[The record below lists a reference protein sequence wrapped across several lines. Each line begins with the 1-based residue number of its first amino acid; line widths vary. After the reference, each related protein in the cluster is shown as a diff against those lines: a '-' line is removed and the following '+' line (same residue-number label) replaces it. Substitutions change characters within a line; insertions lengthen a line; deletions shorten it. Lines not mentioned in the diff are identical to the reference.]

1 MRTFSNT
8 FKDLSQRPFVRN
20 VLAVATGAA
29 AAQAITIA
37 FAPVITRMYGPESF
51 GQLGAFMAVLGV
63 LTPIAAL
70 TYPIAIVLPKEDQEA
85 LAIAKLSVLLA
96 LVITVLAA
104 VALYFLA
111 DQLVGSLGLQAISSF
126 MMLIPVAMFF
136 AACMQV
142 AEQWLTRKGKFSVTA
157 RVAVIQS
164 FLLNISKTGIGI
176 FYPVASVLIVLAVA
190 GRALHAAMLAAGA
203 GLFSGPSSTRT
214 TITELKERA
223 RIHADFPLFRA
234 PQILLN
240 ALSQSLPIMMLAS
253 LFGPASAGF
262 YTLARTVM
270 AVPSMLIGKSVSD
283 VFYPKFTEAAHAG
296 KQLSGLIIKATAALA
311 VVGFVPY
318 LLVVLLGPWL
328 FQWVFGNEWRIA
340 GGYAQWLA
348 CWLFFGFINRPSVA
362 AIAALSLQ
370 KFFLVYEV
378 ASVFTRV
385 LAIYVGFFVF
395 KSDMVAVAAFSLA
408 GALLNLLLIATTIM
422 ACSRPSI
429 ASRNLKQG
437 VLE

>member
-1 MRTFSNT
+1 
-8 FKDLSQRPFVRN
+8 
-20 VLAVATGAA
+20 
-29 AAQAITIA
+29 
-37 FAPVITRMYGPESF
+37 MYGPESF

-85 LAIAKLSVLLA
+85 LAIEKLSVLVG

-328 FQWVFGNEWRIA
+328 RSE
-340 GGYAQWLA
+340 
-348 CWLFFGFINRPSVA
+348 
-362 AIAALSLQ
+362 
-370 KFFLVYEV
+370 E
-378 ASVFTRV
+378 
-385 LAIYVGFFVF
+385 
-395 KSDMVAVAAFSLA
+395 
-408 GALLNLLLIATTIM
+408 
-422 ACSRPSI
+422 
-429 ASRNLKQG
+429 
-437 VLE
+437 